1 MLDLKD
7 LLSSVGVLVAVALA
21 ADFGSPLLAAVAA
34 TAPTGGPLSLWLVWS
49 AGATPEQRADS
60 TDKFLVGGIKGML
73 AGVLFYVGA
82 LTVLRSGAA
91 SGFAPLLL
99 AGFGSWLLV
108 RP

>member
-1 MLDLKD
+1 MHMIGHGPRARVILITLHRTFC
-7 LLSSVGVLVAVALA
+7 A
-21 ADFGSPLLAAVAA
+21 SPL
-34 TAPTGGPLSLWLVWS
+34 
-49 AGATPEQRADS
+49 GATPEQRADS